1 MLFNLQNIPQHW
13 FRPLLVISVGTITLG
28 SVAAFVVADCRPQD
42 GKLSSHSICNSIV
55 GGEGNN
61 ELTLAP
67 DASLRGPFF
76 GDGVVG
82 RGGNDTMINYGTT
95 LSSGGA
101 TGVNGD
107 MEGDV
112 ATGNGGDD
120 VLVNYGTVA
129 NDMDGDTALGN
140 GGNDVIINNGQAG
153 DDLDGDNARL
163 NGGDDLIINNGIVG
177 GDIQA
182 DDNDDLPTTLGGRDT
197 VVINGLIEGYVD
209 SDAGVGQGGD
219 DHVILQSGANGGSD
233 HELYINGNGG
243 NDTLVFNF
251 SNLDQATYDKLSA
264 EIASGNPALGAITIN
279 GQIYDWENF
288 EHLENQLQ
296 LKGTDTTT
304 TLADNGHTY
313 AIIEGD
319 KAAVYC
325 VGGRLTVVGMD
336 ATGGAEWLFS
346 INKGDLA
353 NAMRKATQT
362 KTTVMVAQADG
373 QVLSAL
379 GDGMFSM
386 SDGMGRY
393 ALKFDGQTCSA

>member
-1 MLFNLQNIPQHW
+1 MPFNLQNIPQNW
-13 FRPLLVISVGTITLG
+13 FRPLLVIAVGTITLG

-55 GGEGNN
+55 GGAGNS
-61 ELTLAP
+61 ELTLAK

-120 VLVNYGTVA
+120 VLVNYGMVA

-153 DDLDGDNARL
+153 DDLDGDNTRL
-163 NGGDDLIINNGIVG
+163 NGGDDLIINNGTVG

-182 DDNDDLPTTLGGRDT
+182 DDNDDLPTTFGGRDT

-209 SDAGVGQGGD
+209 SDAGVGQGGN

-264 EIASGNPALGAITIN
+264 EIASANPTIGAITVN

-296 LKGTDTTT
+296 LKGADEPS
-304 TLADNGHTY
+304 TLVDNGRPY
-313 AIIEGD
+313 AIIEGTQ
-319 KAAVYC
+319 AAVYC
-325 VGGRLTVVGMD
+325 VGGRLTAMGMD
-336 ATGGAEWLFS
+336 ATGGSEWLFS
-346 INKGDLA
+346 VKGVDA
-353 NAMRKATQT
+353 ASAMRKATQT
-362 KTTVMVAQADG
+362 QTAVMVAQADG

-379 GDGMFSM
+379 GDGTFSL

-393 ALKFDGQTCSA
+393 AFKFDGKTCSA